1 MLSDTIRYI
10 FIISLVLVL
19 VAYWV
24 GTKNVATAF
33 GTQIGDIIDIT
44 TGRNPS
50 TGQFAAYPGGG
61 GSTGG

>member
-1 MLSDTIRYI
+1 MGDTIRYI

-50 TGQFAAYPGGG
+50 TGQFASYPSG
-61 GSTGG
+61 GSSSGG